1 MNFEY
6 EFSLSFV
13 GNLFKRYSAIVQ
25 GLGAKIRGGIEVDEG
40 LGDSEE
46 TGMWILA
53 IRRGDKCIRPKPE
66 TKIQVDDVLIASGYA
81 KGEED
86 LKKLASP

>member
-1 MNFEY
+1 
-6 EFSLSFV
+6 
-13 GNLFKRYSAIVQ
+13 
-25 GLGAKIRGGIEVDEG
+25 
-40 LGDSEE
+40 
-46 TGMWILA
+46 MWILA

-81 KGEED
+81 EGEED